1 MNDNRDN
8 GTTGQ
13 RDNGKTSSRRSAISS
28 SRRPVVP
35 SSRKKSSW
43 WVYVVRCKDGTLY
56 CGATNDLEA
65 RIEAH
70 NSGLGA
76 KYTRGRGPVELV
88 FRRRLGSKSAAMMEE
103 ARIKRLTRAEK
114 LSLFSLAPGRPR
126 R

>member
-88 FRRRLGSKSAAMMEE
+88 FRRRLGSKSAAMIEE
-103 ARIKRLTRAEK
+103 ARIKRLTRDEK
-114 LSLFSLAPGRPR
+114 LSLFSLAPKRPR

>member
-1 MNDNRDN
+1 M
-8 GTTGQ
+8 
-13 RDNGKTSSRRSAISS
+13 
-28 SRRPVVP
+28 VP
-35 SSRKKSSW
+35 SSRKKW
-43 WVYVVRCKDGTLY
+43 WVYIVKCADGTLY

>member
-13 RDNGKTSSRRSAISS
+13 RDNGVPSSRRSAISS

-88 FRRRLGSKSAAMMEE
+88 FRRRLGSKSAAMIEE